1 MNSQHVQL
9 ETELQQ
15 TQLVGHK
22 YCTVAIIQCC
32 IVLKEYEERGSLLE
46 RIENENRHLKKSL
59 ADAKTKEQRLNKEIR
74 QVCNTTI
81 FLLNLKYPSLQLQEE
96 LPTKTQKLDELQQ
109 RCEILQ
115 NKLEKKEQQL
125 KELTQTNQAKA
136 GVPMS
141 LLDTKVQ

>member
-9 ETELQQ
+9 EAELQQ

-22 YCTVAIIQCC
+22 YYTVAIILCC

-46 RIENENRHLKKSL
+46 RIESENRHLKKSL
-59 ADAKTKEQRLNKEIR
+59 ADAKLKEQRLNKEIR
-74 QVCNTTI
+74 QVCNTNI
-81 FLLNLKYPSLQLQEE
+81 FLLNLKYPLQLQEE

-109 RCEILQ
+109 QCEILQ

-136 GVPMS
+136 AVPMS